1 MSCKLVAL
9 VSLMFHKTSTSSYSE
24 IMLSSLA
31 LVVQNKGVDDIMLG
45 YPRSTSM
52 DNIKMVSLLAH
63 I

>member
-1 MSCKLVAL
+1 
-9 VSLMFHKTSTSSYSE
+9 
-24 IMLSSLA
+24 MLSALA

-45 YPRSTSM
+45 YPRSTIM